1 MKKFYIDFSGY
12 CTIKAE
18 NEEKAEQEMWEA
30 IQKAFDGEI
39 VYDDVWDIDG
49 IEERRD

>member
-1 MKKFYIDFSGY
+1 
-12 CTIKAE
+12 
-18 NEEKAEQEMWEA
+18 MWEA